1 MNKGELTMAITL
13 LEGFISLETH
23 HCVTG
28 SMLHVYHFND
38 HPLSE
43 DMLLGIGSGLGFFY
57 WHQKGMMP
65 MFLGRGNVHRPGV
78 EGLEITTGRRS
89 GVRVER
95 FHTGSRKKADEALFA
110 SMRAGQPLMI
120 HVDMGFLPYFDLPED
135 YHFGEHVVV
144 VCGYD
149 EEREEVLLA
158 DRDDALHPVSLDD
171 LAAARGST
179 FKPFPPQ
186 NTWYSFDFSQKRL
199 PKPEEVRQA
208 IREVCETMLEG
219 PISNFGVRGIRKA
232 AQSALKWP
240 GKMTREELNWACFN
254 NYIFIDA
261 EGGSGGGI
269 FRYMYGRFLAEAAE
283 ITGQAR
289 LAEIGKEL
297 HAVGDTWQIVAEI
310 FKRGSEIDDPASIL
324 PETTA
329 PLMEIADREEDIW
342 TALHGLTS

>member
-1 MNKGELTMAITL
+1 MAL
-13 LEGFISLETH
+13 KPLEGFQSLETH

-78 EGLEITTGRRS
+78 EGLEITTGRRT

-95 FHTGSRKKADEALFA
+95 FHTSSRKKAEKALFD
-110 SMRAGQPLMI
+110 SMQAGQPLMI
-120 HVDMGFLPYFDLPED
+120 HLDMGFLPYFDLPED

-149 EEREEVLLA
+149 EAREEVLLA
-158 DRDDALHPVSLDD
+158 DRDDGLHPVSLAD
-171 LAAARGST
+171 LAAAR
-179 FKPFPPQ
+179 
-186 NTWYSFDFSQKRL
+186 DFSQKRM
-199 PKPEEVRQA
+199 PKPEEVWQA
-208 IREVCETMLEG
+208 IREVCETMLAG

-232 AQSALKWP
+232 ASMTLKWL
-240 GKMTREELNWACFN
+240 GKMTREEIGWACFN

-261 EGGSGGGI
+261 EGGTGGGI

-283 ITGQAR
+283 ITGEAR
-289 LAEIGKEL
+289 LAEVGVAL
-297 HAVGDTWQIVAEI
+297 HAVGDRWQFVAEI

-329 PLMEIADREEDIW
+329 PLMEIADLEESIW
-342 TALHGLTS
+342 VELQNLNAN